1 MAAEATS
8 GPASNGSSALDPAAG
23 PGPALFI
30 VRGDPSAE
38 EIAALV
44 AVLSARTASP
54 GATKAR
60 TLRSEWSSRSRL
72 VRAPLQ
78 RAGGWRA
85 SARPR

>member
-1 MAAEATS
+1 MPAADDA
-8 GPASNGSSALDPAAG
+8 AAG

-38 EIAALV
+38 EVAALV
-44 AVLSARTASP
+44 AVLSARTASAGVTRP
-54 GATKAR
+54 R

-72 VRAPLQ
+72 LRAPLQ
-78 RAGGWRA
+78 RAAGGWRA